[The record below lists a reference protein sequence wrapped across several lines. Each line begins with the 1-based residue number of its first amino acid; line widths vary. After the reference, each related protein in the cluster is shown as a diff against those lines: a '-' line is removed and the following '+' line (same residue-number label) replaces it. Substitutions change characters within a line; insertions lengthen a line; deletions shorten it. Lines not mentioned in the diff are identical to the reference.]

1 MRRLIFHSAI
11 TFLLFFLL
19 QMLHSDPCISKI
31 YKYKDKDG
39 KWCFTND
46 PSIVPDLTKAEERDS
61 IDTEIL
67 KDLQKK
73 LSETFPPKNKVEEA
87 RNATV
92 AIKNPLGMGS
102 GFFINEDGYILTN
115 KHVIEGD
122 EAKLKQEEKRLNEKK
137 SRLDQEHQAIL
148 REQERLKRLKAYLDG
163 QGKYASSDLSAVYS
177 MDIKRLNFWV
187 EKYERRKK
195 VFEKRLKALNDLNQ
209 KMRHPYDNKII
220 LMDNSE
226 FSVSVVSISYT
237 YDLVLLRL
245 YGYKCPFIK
254 PAILS
259 QLANGTPLYAI
270 GSPLK
275 LTHSVTSGIYSGFRK
290 LREQYYIQTNAQINP
305 GNSGGP
311 LFTKDGRVIGINTWK
326 FFGPKVEGVG
336 FAIPINVALEEFE
349 RYLGPLLKSD

>member
-19 QMLHSDPCISKI
+19 QMLNSDPCISKI

-39 KWCFTND
+39 RWCFTND
-46 PSIVPDLTKAEERDS
+46 PSVVPDFTKAEERKS

-67 KDLQKK
+67 EDLQKK

-102 GFFINEDGYILTN
+102 GFFISEDGYILTN

-122 EAKLKQEEKRLNEKK
+122 EAKLKKEEKRLNEKK
-137 SRLDQEHQAIL
+137 SRLDQENQAIL

-163 QGKYASSDLSAVYS
+163 QGKHASSDLSAVYL
-177 MDIKRLNFWV
+177 MDVKQLNFWI
-187 EKYERRKK
+187 ENYKRRKK
-195 VFEKRLKALNDLNQ
+195 AFEQRVKVLNDLNQ
-209 KMRHPYDNKII
+209 KMLYPDDNTII
-220 LMDNSE
+220 LMDNTE
-226 FSVSVVSISYT
+226 FSVSVVSISDT
-237 YDLVLLRL
+237 YDLALLRL
-245 YGYKCPFIK
+245 SGYKCPFIEPTDPHK
-254 PAILS
+254 
-259 QLANGTPLYAI
+259 LAGGTPLYAI

-275 LTHSVTSGIYSGFRK
+275 LTHSVTSGIYSGLRK
-290 LREQYYIQTNAQINP
+290 FSDQCYIQTNAQINP

-311 LFTKDGRVIGINTWK
+311 LITKDGRVVGINTWK

-349 RYLGPLLKSD
+349 RYLGQLLKSD